1 MSTVCTAQE
10 YVPARHD
17 TVQTILTDYIA
28 DESPEWYE
36 ELYRVATQIEERAE
50 KKKRMEQNRRDSD
63 EQRQVKQK
71 VQQTLRG
78 TTHTKKQKTT
88 KEYFK
93 HKWKKQY
100 LNKEGNTTTLKPTPE
115 PTATMT
121 PRVKRKQ
128 QHTAHKNDQVQ
139 SKWFAK
145 WEQYRHTK
153 CKVCE
158 KEGTDENNK
167 LLGCAYVGHR
177 THEKCDIRQ
186 LNSDRKKWNTYQC
199 VGGVEKFKHP
209 TVREEERE

>member
-36 ELYRVATQIEERAE
+36 ELHRVATKIEERAE
-50 KKKRMEQNRRDSD
+50 KKKRMEQNRRDSED
-63 EQRQVKQK
+63 QRQVKQK

-88 KEYFK
+88 KEPLK
-93 HKWKKQY
+93 RKWKKQY
-100 LNKEGNTTTLKPTPE
+100 LNKEGNITTLTQTPE
-115 PTATMT
+115 STVTLT
-121 PRVKRKQ
+121 LRTERKKHST
-128 QHTAHKNDQVQ
+128 QHKKNQVQ

-153 CKVCE
+153 YKIRE
-158 KEGTDENNK
+158 KEGTDENN
-167 LLGCAYVGHR
+167 
-177 THEKCDIRQ
+177 
-186 LNSDRKKWNTYQC
+186 
-199 VGGVEKFKHP
+199 
-209 TVREEERE
+209 